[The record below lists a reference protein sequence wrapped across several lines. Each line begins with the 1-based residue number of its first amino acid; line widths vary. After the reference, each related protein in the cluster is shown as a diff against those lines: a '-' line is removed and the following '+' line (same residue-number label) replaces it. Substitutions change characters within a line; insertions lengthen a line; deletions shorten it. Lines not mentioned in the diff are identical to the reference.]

1 MIPDF
6 EMVVHQI
13 PTKQD
18 ITIIPIYDV
27 HLGSRECRE
36 QEFISF
42 IDSIKDKDNVFVIL
56 GGDLIDNGTRNSVT
70 NIFRATMP
78 PSAQKRE
85 MAKILEPIRNKV
97 LCSVSGNHERRS
109 GKDSSDDDP
118 VYDIMAKLDIEDRHR
133 ENMCFLKI
141 QLGEQETVNGNRNAS
156 KYRPSYTLCVTH
168 GSGGGIL
175 PGATINRNERFSY
188 CLDGVDA
195 VIVGHSHRPMISQP
209 GKIVVDNRNNKVS
222 IVPFKV
228 IVATS
233 WLNYGDYAMQ
243 KMLLP
248 TSLAMQTVTLSA
260 FKKEMVVTM

>member
-1 MIPDF
+1 MLPDF

-56 GGDLIDNGTRNSVT
+56 GGDLIDNGTRNGIT
-70 NIFRATMP
+70 NVFRATMP

-85 MAKILEPIRNKV
+85 MAKILEPIRDKI

-109 GKDSSDDDP
+109 GKDADDDP
-118 VYDIMAKLDIEDRHR
+118 VYDIMAKLDLEHLHR
-133 ENMCFLKI
+133 ENMAFLKI
-141 QLGEQETVNGNRNAS
+141 QLGEQENDNGTRKAA
-156 KYRPSYTLCVTH
+156 KYRPTYTLCVTH

-175 PGATINRNERFSY
+175 PGATINRNERFGY
-188 CLDGVDA
+188 ALDGVDA

-209 GKIVVDNRNNKVS
+209 GKIVVDSRNNKVS

-233 WLNYGDYAMQ
+233 WLDYGDYAMS

-260 FKKEMVVTM
+260 FHKEMVVTM